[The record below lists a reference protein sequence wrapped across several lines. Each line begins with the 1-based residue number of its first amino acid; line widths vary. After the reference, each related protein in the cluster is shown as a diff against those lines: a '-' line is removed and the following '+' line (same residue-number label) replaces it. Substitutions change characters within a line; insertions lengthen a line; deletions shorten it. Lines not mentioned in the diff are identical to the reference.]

1 MPGISGNAAVYK
13 LRSNGY
19 RGRVLTLSATPTADA
34 RAAALAAGA
43 DAFVTKPIDVPAFN
57 RLVNA

>member
-1 MPGISGNAAVYK
+1 

-19 RGRVLTLSATPTADA
+19 RGRIITLSATPTSDA

-43 DAFVTKPIDVPAFN
+43 DAFLTKPIDVAQFG
-57 RLVNA
+57 RLIGA